1 MLRGASSINLDAKGR
16 MTMPTR
22 YREWLMEECHGQLV
36 CTIDINHR
44 CLLLYPLAEWE
55 EIERKLKRLSSMNP
69 AERRLRRLLL
79 GYADDCEMDKNG
91 RLLIPPPLRQHADL
105 EKKIM
110 LVGQLNKFEL
120 WSEEQWQQQ
129 IAADIALEE
138 DVDMLTDNLKDF
150 SL

>member
-16 MTMPTR
+16 LTMPTR
-22 YREWLMEECHGQLV
+22 YREWLMDECNGHMV

-69 AERRLRRLLL
+69 AERRLQRLLL

-91 RLLIPPPLRQHADL
+91 RLLIPPPLRQHASL

>member
-1 MLRGASSINLDAKGR
+1 
-16 MTMPTR
+16 MPTR
-22 YREWLMEECHGQLV
+22 YREWLMDECHGQMV

-69 AERRLRRLLL
+69 AERRLQRLLL

-91 RLLIPPPLRQHADL
+91 RLLIPPPLRQHASL

-120 WSEEQWQQQ
+120 WSDEQWQQQ

>member
-69 AERRLRRLLL
+69 AERRLQRLLL

-91 RLLIPPPLRQHADL
+91 RLLIPPPLRQHASL